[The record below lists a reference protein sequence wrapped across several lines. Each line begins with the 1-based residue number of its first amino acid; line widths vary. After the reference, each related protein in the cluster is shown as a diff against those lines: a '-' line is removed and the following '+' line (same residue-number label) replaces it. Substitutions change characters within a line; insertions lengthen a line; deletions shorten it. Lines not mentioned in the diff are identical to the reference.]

1 MWKVSKYT
9 LLDLARNRFA
19 LGYALLLLAVSAGM
33 FMLEGDNTKALIGLS
48 QIVLALTPLLALVF
62 TIIYFYNQYE
72 FTVLLAVQPL
82 RRRSIVLGQAIAVAI
97 ALLVSFLFGIGLP
110 VIAWAPGPVGW
121 TLLLTGAALTTV
133 FCALGAWIAVKQRDR
148 ARAVGLGLAAW
159 VIMVLVYDSLL
170 LWIMFSFSDRPIEPV
185 IVPLA
190 ALNPIDLSRILIML
204 KIDLAALLGYTGAVY
219 QKFFGGAGGM
229 LVSFVA
235 LLLWMVLPAW
245 GAVRTFA
252 RKDL

>member
-1 MWKVSKYT
+1 MWKVCKYT

-19 LGYALLLLAVSAGM
+19 LGYAVLLMLISACL
-33 FMLEGDNTKALIGLS
+33 FMLEGDATKALISLS
-48 QIVLALTPLLALVF
+48 EVLLALVPLITLVF
-62 TIIYFYNQYE
+62 TIIWSYNQYE

-82 RRRSIVLGQAIAVAI
+82 RRQSIIRGQFSAISI
-97 ALLVSFLFGIGLP
+97 ALLVSFLVGVGLP
-110 VIAWAPGPVGW
+110 VMAFAPGATGW
-121 TLLLTGAALTTV
+121 TLLFTGAALTVV
-133 FCALGAWIAVKQRDR
+133 FTALGLLIAVLQRDR
-148 ARAVGLGLAAW
+148 AKAVGMGLVAW
-159 VIMVLVYDSLL
+159 VMMVIVYDGLL

-219 QKFFGGAGGM
+219 EKFFGSVGGM
-229 LVSFVA
+229 LVSFA
-235 LLLWMVLPAW
+235 ILLVWMLLPSA
-245 GAVRTFA
+245 GAVRAFT